1 MSPGPP
7 SLFRVVVSCPRPEL
21 GPRTGPLRPTRGPPP
36 MERFKLPHLVAPV
49 CLSAALVGSGFLGAC
64 QGPPESRV
72 NEEGLL
78 AFNLEW
84 AQNHYELG
92 DLDRAEKM
100 ASDGLDIDPDNLPL
114 KLLFGYIR
122 QQRGGAEDI
131 QVARNVFMDVTQKHP
146 EDFRGWIGLGNSKER
161 FGILQEE
168 AAIAIASGERF
179 TAAVDPDVRA
189 SELRDLADQQWV
201 EARTAYE
208 RALELSTRNIQAIN
222 GLMRVSSL
230 QGDYD
235 ASLESADQ
243 LLGVLSEEVDFRRGQ
258 INLPELT
265 DQDEHRLRK
274 EIRQDT
280 DVMIAVQLHAT
291 STLHRL
297 GRVDD
302 ALARLD
308 DVIRMDADIP
318 ETYSRRAQLLVEKSR
333 WEEARSSI
341 NEFLRRS
348 TLDFDHPDIRRAY
361 DLHTLCDANLR
372 ALELLGG

>member
-1 MSPGPP
+1 
-7 SLFRVVVSCPRPEL
+7 
-21 GPRTGPLRPTRGPPP
+21 